1 MRAKILL
8 EQTLKTVVQGMG
20 LAWPAKAQIEPPK
33 DAAHGD
39 MATNLALLL
48 NKEAGMPPRD
58 LAGKI
63 AENLRDTLEKQGVVV
78 QTEVAGPGFVN
89 ITFAPS
95 FWQAQVGLVEE
106 QGDNFGK
113 VDIGHGKK
121 VQVEFV
127 SANPTGPLHIGHG
140 RGAAVGDSLARLL
153 AFAGYDVS
161 TEYYINDA
169 GLQMR
174 LLGLSI
180 YLRMRELANL
190 PVTWPESWYKGD
202 YIIDIAKEMV
212 TKHPNWQEIPEADMQ
227 NACYEYGKNVISQ
240 GIIEDLNVFRV
251 HHDRWFSEKSLVEAG
266 KVEAVL
272 EDLEKRGL
280 AYHADGA
287 LWFAT
292 TPYGDDKDRVLRK
305 SDGTLTYLAS
315 DIAYHA
321 DKYARGLDI
330 CIDIWGAD
338 HHGYIKRMEAGIL
351 SIGRNPATSF
361 GVLLIQLVNLLRNG
375 QPVAMSTRSGEFV
388 TLKEVLDEVG
398 TDAARFL
405 FLSRKSDSPL
415 DFDLEL
421 AKQRNL
427 DNPVYYVQYAHA
439 RIAALLRRAQERG
452 IELPAKH
459 DVKALT
465 CLNAPQEL
473 ALLRAMDS
481 FEDIVAES
489 AAARAPHSI
498 SHYLM
503 DFAGQVH
510 SYYAATPIL
519 TPEITPESLARLALL
534 RAVGQTVNNALALLG
549 VYAPESM

>member
-8 EQTLKTVVQGMG
+8 EQALKAVVQGMG

-63 AENLRDTLEKQGVVV
+63 AENLRDTLKKQGVVL

-113 VDIGHGKK
+113 VDIGHAQK

-153 AFAGYDVS
+153 AFSGYDVS

-180 YLRMRELANL
+180 YLRMRELAGL
-190 PVTWPESWYKGD
+190 HVDWPESWYKGE

-212 TKHPNWQEIPEADMQ
+212 AKNPNWQAIPEADMQ
-227 NACYEYGKNVISQ
+227 NACYEYGKDVISQ
-240 GIIEDLNVFRV
+240 GIIEDLDIFRV
-251 HHDRWFSEKSLVEAG
+251 HHDKWFSEKSLVDAG

-280 AYHADGA
+280 AYHKDGA
-287 LWFAT
+287 LWFST
-292 TPYGDDKDRVLRK
+292 MPYGDDKDRVLRK

-338 HHGYIKRMEAGIL
+338 HHGYIKRMEAGIQA
-351 SIGRNPATSF
+351 IGYNPATNF

-439 RIAALLRRAQERG
+439 RIAALLRRAEERG
-452 IELPAKH
+452 IQLPVTH
-459 DVKALT
+459 DAKALA

-481 FEDIVAES
+481 FEDVVAES
-489 AAARAPHSI
+489 AVARAPHSI

-503 DFAGQVH
+503 DIAGQVH

-519 TPEITPESLARLALL
+519 TPEITAESLARLALL
-534 RAVGQTVNNALALLG
+534 RAVGQTIHNALGLLG